1 MKSKYACSIS
11 FLLLLL
17 LFCAITANCIYT
29 RNTAEK
35 IINGLDDADTDHE
48 KLTELMDYWE
58 ERRLI
63 LDLSHSEP
71 ELDRISFLFEELMI
85 YAESENEDEYKRTAA
100 CLKHAVANIKEI
112 EEFSIKNIF

>member
-1 MKSKYACSIS
+1 MKSKYACALAAL
-11 FLLLLL
+11 FLILLM
-17 LFCAITANCIYT
+17 CAVVANSIYT
-29 RNTAEK
+29 RNTAEM
-35 IINGLDDADTDHE
+35 IINSIDSTGGDPT
-48 KLTELMDYWE
+48 KLIELMDYWE
-58 ERRLI
+58 KRRRI

-85 YAESENEDEYKRTAA
+85 YAESENEDEYKKTAA